1 MKKFWSRVVLLSVL
15 SLSVVAARADEGM
28 WLLPYL
34 QQLNIKDMKAKGLKL
49 SAQDIYRANGTA
61 LKDAI
66 VIFGGGCTASVVSER
81 GLVLTNHHCGYGAI
95 QQHSS
100 VEHDYLQDGFWA
112 MSDKEEIPT
121 PGLTVTFIRRIED
134 VSDRI
139 LSQLNDT
146 MSEERRAECV
156 LAAVQQIK
164 SETQLDRKSQE
175 VEIKDFFGGNQYLL
189 FVKEVYRDV
198 RLVGAPPSSIG
209 KFGGDTD
216 NWMWPRHTGDF
227 SVFRIYTAPDGSPAE
242 YTPENVPYEAPVH
255 LSVSLK
261 GYKPGDFSMIIGF
274 PGSTERYKTSC
285 EIDFTLE
292 VDNPNRIFIRGER
305 QELMME
311 DMMADEQVKIQY
323 ATKYSGSS
331 NYWKNSIGE
340 SQGLKR
346 LKIKDRMSDE
356 EARFTEWVES
366 DPARKA
372 KYGQALNLICRS
384 IEGMTPLRDRQQYLA
399 EALINGVEIKNAAS
413 IVRSIFKED
422 RTIDTVRWDEARKN
436 LKEFYKNYSEK
447 TDRKIA
453 KRMFEIVRD
462 GFPGEDLTPSFG
474 VIRDY
479 YGNNVS
485 DYVDDMYDRSL
496 FSSEQRA
503 EQFLEH
509 PDVNV
514 LVNDPAYK
522 FWFGL
527 VNSYNRLIDS
537 IGTYRDDLI
546 RGHRLYVAGLMEM
559 NPQKKFYPDAN
570 FTMRLT
576 YGQILPYYPQD
587 AVFYDYY
594 TTLEGVMQKEDP
606 ENPYEFEVPDRLKE
620 LYQQKDYGP
629 YAEKGVMHVNF
640 LTNNDITGG
649 NSGSPVMNARGELIG
664 LAFDGNWEA
673 MSGDTVF
680 EPELQRTICV
690 DIRYVLF
697 VIDKFAGDSRLIDE
711 MTIVR

>member
-1 MKKFWSRVVLLSVL
+1 MKKFWSRVVLISVL

-49 SAQDIYRANGTA
+49 SAQDIYRANSTA

-242 YTPENVPYEAPVH
+242 YAPENVPYEAPVH

-399 EALINGVEIKNAAS
+399 EALINGGEIKNAAS

-436 LKEFYKNYSEK
+436 LREFYKNYSEK

-462 GFPGEDLTPSFG
+462 GFPGEDLPPSFG

-527 VNSYNRLIDS
+527 VNSYNCLIDS

-559 NPQKKFYPDAN
+559 DPQKKFYPDAN

-606 ENPYEFEVPDRLKE
+606 ENPYEFEVPERLKE

>member
-15 SLSVVAARADEGM
+15 CLSVVVARADEGM

-242 YTPENVPYEAPVH
+242 YAPENVPYEAPVH

-399 EALINGVEIKNAAS
+399 EALVNGVEIKNAAS

-422 RTIDTVRWDEARKN
+422 RTIDTVRWEEARKK

-453 KRMFEIVRD
+453 KRMFEIVWD
-462 GFPGEDLTPSFG
+462 DFPGEDLTPSFG

-559 NPQKKFYPDAN
+559 NPLKKFYPDAN

-606 ENPYEFEVPDRLKE
+606 ENPYEFEVPERLKE

-680 EPELQRTICV
+680 ELELQRTICV

>member
-15 SLSVVAARADEGM
+15 CLSVVVARADEGM

-242 YTPENVPYEAPVH
+242 YAPENVPYEAPVH

-346 LKIKDRMSDE
+346 LKI
-356 EARFTEWVES
+356 
-366 DPARKA
+366 
-372 KYGQALNLICRS
+372 
-384 IEGMTPLRDRQQYLA
+384 
-399 EALINGVEIKNAAS
+399 
-413 IVRSIFKED
+413 
-422 RTIDTVRWDEARKN
+422 
-436 LKEFYKNYSEK
+436 
-447 TDRKIA
+447 
-453 KRMFEIVRD
+453 
-462 GFPGEDLTPSFG
+462 
-474 VIRDY
+474 
-479 YGNNVS
+479 
-485 DYVDDMYDRSL
+485 
-496 FSSEQRA
+496 
-503 EQFLEH
+503 
-509 PDVNV
+509 
-514 LVNDPAYK
+514 
-522 FWFGL
+522 
-527 VNSYNRLIDS
+527 
-537 IGTYRDDLI
+537 
-546 RGHRLYVAGLMEM
+546 
-559 NPQKKFYPDAN
+559 
-570 FTMRLT
+570 
-576 YGQILPYYPQD
+576 
-587 AVFYDYY
+587 
-594 TTLEGVMQKEDP
+594 
-606 ENPYEFEVPDRLKE
+606 
-620 LYQQKDYGP
+620 
-629 YAEKGVMHVNF
+629 
-640 LTNNDITGG
+640 
-649 NSGSPVMNARGELIG
+649 
-664 LAFDGNWEA
+664 
-673 MSGDTVF
+673 
-680 EPELQRTICV
+680 
-690 DIRYVLF
+690 
-697 VIDKFAGDSRLIDE
+697 
-711 MTIVR
+711 

>member
-1 MKKFWSRVVLLSVL
+1 MKKFWSRVVLISVL

-242 YTPENVPYEAPVH
+242 YAPENVPYEAPVH

-305 QELMME
+305 QELMMD

-436 LKEFYKNYSEK
+436 LREFYKNYSEK

-462 GFPGEDLTPSFG
+462 GFPGEDLTPSCG
-474 VIRDY
+474 VIRNY

-522 FWFGL
+522 FLFGL